1 MPYQSCSEGAGRIHF
16 ELWVGLHQAGR
27 ARGALAMSVA
37 TTTRGLVECS
47 LTTTQTP
54 ASTTRA
60 RLQSLDVLRG
70 VAIVLMIVVNTS
82 GDLAHTYRPLVH
94 AAWNGLTFADVVFP
108 CFLFIVGVSLV
119 LSLSDRL
126 RWGASRAALVR
137 KALQRSAILF
147 VLGIALNGFP
157 WYNLATLRIYGVLQ
171 RIALCYFVAV
181 LLYLW
186 LKPRTLVIV
195 TAAILLGY
203 YVLLRWVP
211 VPGYGTPGVNVAF
224 LDQHGN
230 LPAWFDR
237 QIFSASHLYLHGSYD
252 PEGLL
257 SSLPALASTLVGV
270 VTGIEL
276 LKRKPDFLRGLFLVG
291 MSCLTAGLLW
301 SYWFPLNKRLWTSS
315 FVLVNAGI
323 GLIAFGLLR
332 WWLDGHSGR
341 GRMLA
346 AFRIFGVNALATYV
360 FAELLALS
368 LVSMRPPQP
377 GVTFV
382 HWLLHPLVTFFPSR
396 YLAGLVCAI
405 LYICVCFLP
414 VWLLYRRRIFLRV

>member
-1 MPYQSCSEGAGRIHF
+1 MQG
-16 ELWVGLHQAGR
+16 
-27 ARGALAMSVA
+27 
-37 TTTRGLVECS
+37 
-47 LTTTQTP
+47 
-54 ASTTRA
+54 

-70 VAIVLMIVVNTS
+70 VAIALMIVVNTS

-126 RWGASRAALVR
+126 RSGSSRAALVR
-137 KALQRSAILF
+137 RALQRSAILF
-147 VLGIALNGFP
+147 VIGIALNGFP
-157 WYNLATLRIYGVLQ
+157 WYNLATLRVYGVLQ
-171 RIALCYFVAV
+171 RIAICYFVAV

-203 YVLLRWVP
+203 YVILRWVP
-211 VPGYGTPGVNVAF
+211 VPGYGIPGVHVAF

-230 LPAWFDR
+230 LPAWLDR
-237 QIFSASHLYLHGSYD
+237 QIFPDGHLYLQGSYD

-276 LKRKPDFLRGLFLVG
+276 LKLKPDFLRWLFLAGV
-291 MSCLTAGLLW
+291 SCLTAGLLW

-323 GLIAFGLLR
+323 SLLAFGLLR
-332 WWLDGHSGR
+332 WWLDGHSSR
-341 GRMLA
+341 GRMLT

-360 FAELLALS
+360 FSELLALS
-368 LVSMRPPQP
+368 FVSMRSPQP

-382 HWLLHPLVTFFPSR
+382 HWLFHPLLPFFPSR
-396 YLAGLVCAI
+396 YLAGFVCAI
-405 LYICVCFLP
+405 LYIGVCFLP
-414 VWLLYRRRIFLRV
+414 VWLLYRRRIFLRI